1 MEKDCMEVQQML
13 TQKQGIIMGEAPD
26 NASLEN
32 AMEAVW
38 NARASKCPRSANQVR
53 QRLYRAVCLMWPRNV
68 IPRPPK
74 MSNRMMAEPLG
85 RTHFTDREVR
95 CLLETARTIGP
106 GARAWL
112 LMEILL
118 TSGCR
123 IGALAG
129 LTWGAVRDG
138 GGGGGSCDATTKELR
153 RMAIIQEKGN
163 RPHFILLTETSQK
176 ALAVEEQ
183 RYTARLG
190 GVPPPDGASVW
201 RIRTRQLRNVFY
213 LVCRTAGIRGSHC
226 HPHAC
231 RHTVAHCLFLAG
243 NPIALV
249 AKYLGHTNLETTN
262 RYYLRLSF
270 DELITRLVI
279 PWIH

>member
-1 MEKDCMEVQQML
+1 MHVPTRRMEKDGKEVQRML
-13 TQKQGIIMGEAPD
+13 TEVQGITPGSVPD
-26 NASLEN
+26 NVSLEN

-38 NARASKCPRSANQVR
+38 NARAGKCPRSANQVR
-53 QRLYRAVCLMWPRNV
+53 QRLYRAVCLMWPHNV
-68 IPRPPK
+68 IRRPPK
-74 MSNRMMAEPLG
+74 ISNTVVAGPPG
-85 RTHFTDREVR
+85 RSHFTDREVC
-95 CLLETARTIGP
+95 CLLETARSVGP

-123 IGALAG
+123 IGALSG
-129 LTWGAVRDG
+129 LTWGAVRDN
-138 GGGGGSCDATTKELR
+138 GSSSNGLR
-153 RMAIIQEKGN
+153 RTAIIHEKGN
-163 RPHFILLTETSQK
+163 RPHFILLTERSQQ
-176 ALAVEEQ
+176 ALAIEE
-183 RYTARLG
+183 RRCTARLG
-190 GVPPPDGASVW
+190 VPPADNASVW
-201 RIRTRQLRNVFY
+201 TVRTRQLRNIFY
-213 LVCRTAGIRGSHC
+213 LVCQTAGIRGSHC

-270 DELITRLVI
+270 DELVTRLVI

>member
-1 MEKDCMEVQQML
+1 MDRRMQKDCMEVQTILNEMHS
-13 TQKQGIIMGEAPD
+13 IASSEAPD
-26 NASLEN
+26 DASLQR
-32 AMEAVW
+32 AMETVW
-38 NARASKCPRSANQVR
+38 NTRVGKCPRSANQVC
-53 QRLYRAVCLMWPRNV
+53 QRLYRAVCRGWPRNV

-74 MSNRMMAEPLG
+74 IQNRMAVAAPLG
-85 RTHFTDREVR
+85 RTHFTDREV
-95 CLLETARTIGP
+95 CSLLETARAVGP

-123 IGALAG
+123 IGALTG
-129 LTWGAVRDG
+129 LTWGAVRDTSADSG
-138 GGGGGSCDATTKELR
+138 LR
-153 RMAIIQEKGN
+153 RTAILQEKGN
-163 RPHFILLTETSQK
+163 RPHFILLTDTTLR

-183 RYTARLG
+183 RHAARLG
-190 GVPPPDGASVW
+190 APPADGCSVW
-201 RIRTRQLRNVFY
+201 RVGTRQLRNVFY
-213 LVCRTAGIRGSHC
+213 SVCRTAGIRGSHC

-231 RHTVAHCLFLAG
+231 RHTVAHRLFIAG

-249 AKYLGHTNLETTN
+249 VKYLGHTNLETTN

-270 DELITRLVI
+270 DEIVTRLVI